1 MKAELESV
9 MQARRSLERVRIKLL
24 RPTVETLDS
33 STWDLMAAV
42 DSLRRL
48 ESDLS
53 APAWRTAGSEHALE
67 LEISAMHRDLQ
78 IVTRLLESAGKF
90 HEGWARLASTVI
102 EDPATIYSAGGKSHP
117 PIPINSARLV
127 VHG

>member
-1 MKAELESV
+1 
-9 MQARRSLERVRIKLL
+9 MQARRSLEKVRIKLL
-24 RPTVETLDS
+24 RPTVEALDS
-33 STWDLMAAV
+33 SAGDLMTAV

-48 ESDLS
+48 EMDLASDG
-53 APAWRTAGSEHALE
+53 WRGAGSERPLE
-67 LEISAMHRDLQ
+67 LQISAMRDELRN
-78 IVTRLLESAGKF
+78 VRGLLESAGKF

-102 EDPATIYSAGGKSHP
+102 EDTAPGYTAGGKSRQ

>member
-9 MQARRSLERVRIKLL
+9 KQVRRSLERVRMKLL

-33 STWDLMAAV
+33 SAWDLMAAV

-48 ESDLS
+48 ESDL
-53 APAWRTAGSEHALE
+53 AKHGWRGAGSEHALGVE
-67 LEISAMHRDLQ
+67 VSAMRRDLQ
-78 IVTRLLESAGKF
+78 DVTWLLESAGKF

-102 EDPATIYSAGGKSHP
+102 EGTAANYGAEGKFRSP
-117 PIPINSARLV
+117 LPINSARLV

>member
-1 MKAELESV
+1 MKAELERV
-9 MQARRSLERVRIKLL
+9 TQARRSLERVRIKLL

-33 STWDLMAAV
+33 SARDLMAAA

-48 ESDLS
+48 ESGLAS
-53 APAWRTAGSEHALE
+53 RGWRGDGSERLLE
-67 LEISAMHRDLQ
+67 LEISAMQRELKN
-78 IVTRLLESAGKF
+78 VTRLLESAGKF

-102 EDPATIYSAGGKSHP
+102 EDTTANYSAGGKSRP
-117 PIPINSARLV
+117 PVPINSGRLV